1 MERRENMSDLD
12 NTTAFKTIYSGG
24 FDSEKFIYHYTSF
37 ETALRIIHS
46 NKLLFS
52 QLNNTND
59 PSEKKIKISFM
70 PDGFKSKKEYDDI
83 RNSIVEYFDTYH
95 KLFQAICFCQDIK
108 LNNDELKEA
117 ISKMIPKD
125 KFYDFS
131 GRGFALPRMWAQ
143 YGENSKGV
151 CLIFDKKSIL
161 SSVDKDITIKKYKN
175 VEYYPFYHRF
185 ELDMYKMNE
194 IYCKISHYTNGVFTL
209 VNLIDEDS
217 DFINYNFFEKNS
229 DWENE
234 REFRIIAMTD
244 CNAKA
249 ERIPINNIL
258 DSLEGIVVG
267 ENVEE
272 INLIALKA
280 ILKKHKKDCKI
291 RRLIFSDRLYRL
303 KEE

>member
-1 MERRENMSDLD
+1 MSASD
-12 NTTAFKTIYSGG
+12 NTTPFRTIYSEG
-24 FDSEKFIYHYTSF
+24 FNCEKFIYHYTSF

-46 NKLLFS
+46 DKLLFS

-70 PDGFKSKKEYDDI
+70 PNGIKNKKEYDDI

-108 LNNDELKEA
+108 LKNDELQKA
-117 ISKMIPKD
+117 ISRMNPKD
-125 KFYDFS
+125 RFYDFS

-151 CLIFDKKSIL
+151 CLIFNKKTIL
-161 SSVDKDITIKKYKN
+161 SSVDKDISIKKYKQ

-185 ELDMYKMNE
+185 ELDKNKMND
-194 IYCKISHYTNGVFTL
+194 IYRRISQSTNGVYTL
-209 VNLIDEDS
+209 INLLEVDS

-244 CNAKA
+244 YYAKEKRVA
-249 ERIPINNIL
+249 INNIH
-258 DSLEGIVVG
+258 DALEGIVIG
-267 ENVEE
+267 ENAEE
-272 INLIALKA
+272 INIISLKA
-280 ILKKHKKDCKI
+280 ILKKHAKKCKI
-291 RRLIFSDRLYRL
+291 RRLIFSDRLYRI